1 MARGSGGG
9 TQGCHPERS
18 SLEGCAV
25 EGPLPPAGAAGV
37 RWMRFG
43 APMHG
48 GPCLGAPVSRVPSV
62 FAAAPPIQ
70 HAGGAAIGTSGGG
83 GGSTTRNPL
92 ARPPSAGPAED
103 VVRCWGARGVGARFS
118 LLETKTAPP
127 ERSAVQWPEREL
139 SRRRAS
145 RRSRR
150 SSTPDTAAPT
160 NAKNRA
166 APPERGAAEW
176 PERELNPRHRDFQS
190 RALPTE
196 LPGRTGAESSIRWG
210 PGEDAVPG

>member
-1 MARGSGGG
+1 MGLVRALGYCPVRYSARQGRYQTGHGGYPKPWQGVPRGGHGGG
-9 TQGCHPERS
+9 APGRCPQPRMSMRG
-18 SLEGCAV
+18 
-25 EGPLPPAGAAGV
+25 AGAAGV

-48 GPCLGAPVSRVPSV
+48 GPGLGAPVSRVPSV
-62 FAAAPPIQ
+62 FAAAPFRARQAAPLQ
-70 HAGGAAIGTSGGG
+70 GAAIGTSGGG

-92 ARPPSAGPAED
+92 ARAPQRRARFRPG
-103 VVRCWGARGVGARFS
+103 VMLRGARGRFSLLASRFS

-127 ERSAVQWPEREL
+127 ERSAVQ
-139 SRRRAS
+139 
-145 RRSRR
+145 
-150 SSTPDTAAPT
+150 
-160 NAKNRA
+160 
-166 APPERGAAEW
+166 W